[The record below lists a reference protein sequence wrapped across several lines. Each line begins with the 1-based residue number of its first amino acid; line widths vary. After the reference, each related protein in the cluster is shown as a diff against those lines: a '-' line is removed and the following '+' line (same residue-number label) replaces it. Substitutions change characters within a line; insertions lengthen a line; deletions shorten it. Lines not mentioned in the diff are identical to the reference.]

1 MRQFEGHKD
10 CASLRR
16 IAPDS
21 HMSAA
26 IQYLPRAQW
35 EAKSRFQCWIE
46 DDAWFLGFT
55 INKSSIRI
63 LGIGVAPEKRSKGI
77 GGRLVARL
85 AEYGR
90 SKGIEKIT
98 LRTRPEG
105 REFLFYVNHG
115 FVPVAF
121 KGDDVEMELDIANA

>member
-1 MRQFEGHKD
+1 MRHYEGYPD
-10 CASLRR
+10 FPVLRR
-16 IAPDS
+16 ITPEEYMRPAYHFFDK
-21 HMSAA
+21 ARW
-26 IQYLPRAQW
+26 L
-35 EAKSRFQCWIE
+35 AKEKFQCWIE
-46 DDAWFLGFT
+46 DDSWYLAYIL
-55 INKSSIRI
+55 NKNSIRI
-63 LGIGVAPEKRSKGI
+63 LGFGVAPEKRSKGI

-90 SKGIEKIT
+90 NKGIEKIT

-115 FVPVAF
+115 FVPIAF